1 MTLNTIKMTN
11 ILITGANGQL
21 GHEMRNVLAKEQ
33 RFNAIF
39 TDVAGDDITLLDIT
53 DEEAVERMVA
63 DNKIAI
69 IVNCA
74 AYTAVDAAEDNEP
87 LAARLNGYAVGILA
101 RVAKRHGARMV
112 HISTDYVFDG
122 NGCVPYTENMPT
134 NPQSAYGRTK
144 LDGER
149 LLQDILGDNAVIL
162 RTAWLYSP
170 YGKNFV
176 KTMLAL
182 GKDKPAL
189 KVVFDQVGS
198 PTCARDLARAIITV
212 MSANEWHGGIYHY
225 SNEGVISW
233 YDFTK
238 AIHLLAGITTCDVQ
252 PCHSDEFPAKAHR
265 PAYSVLDKTKFKSTF
280 DVTVPYWLD
289 SLQDTLV
296 ELGISGKSN
305 RT

>member
-1 MTLNTIKMTN
+1 MNMTN

-21 GHEMRNVLAKEQ
+21 GHEMRNVLADDP
-33 RFNAIF
+33 RFNAIY
-39 TDVAGDDITLLDIT
+39 TDVAGDDVTRLDIT
-53 DEEAVERMVA
+53 DEAAVEQIVA
-63 DNKIAI
+63 ENGIRY
-69 IVNCA
+69 IVNCV
-74 AYTAVDAAEDNEP
+74 AYTAVDAAEDDEP
-87 LAARLNGYAVGILA
+87 TAALLNAHAVGLLA

-112 HISTDYVFDG
+112 HVSTDYVFDG
-122 NGCVPYTENMPT
+122 QGCKPYTEDMAT

-149 LLQDILGDNAVIL
+149 LLMDALGDDAVIL

-176 KTMLAL
+176 KTMLML

-198 PTCARDLARAIITV
+198 PTCARDLARAIVTVIT
-212 MSANEWHGGIYHY
+212 SPEWHPGIYHY

-233 YDFTK
+233 YDFTL
-238 AIHLLAGITTCDVQ
+238 AIHRLAGITTCDVQ

-265 PAYSVLDKTKFKSTF
+265 PAYSVLDKTKFKTTF
-280 DVTVPYWLD
+280 GVRVPYWQD
-289 SLQDTLV
+289 SLATTLQQLLK
-296 ELGISGKSN
+296 E
-305 RT
+305 

>member
-1 MTLNTIKMTN
+1 MEATN

-21 GHEMRNVLAKEQ
+21 GHEMRNVLADDQ

-39 TDVAGDDITLLDIT
+39 TDVAGDNIVMLDIT
-53 DEEAVERMVA
+53 DETAVEQIVS
-63 DNKIAI
+63 DHNIQV

-87 LAARLNGYAVGILA
+87 LAARLNADAVGILA

-112 HISTDYVFDG
+112 HVSTDYVFDG
-122 NGCVPYTENMPT
+122 QGCIPYTEEMPT
-134 NPQSAYGRTK
+134 CPQSAYGRTK

-149 LLQDILGDNAVIL
+149 QLLSALGDDAVIL

-198 PTCARDLARAIITV
+198 PTCARDLARAIVTV
-212 MSANEWHGGIYHY
+212 MSAEQWHGGIYHF

-238 AIHLLAGITTCDVQ
+238 AIHQLAGITTCDVQ
-252 PCHSDEFPAKAHR
+252 PCHSNEFPAKAHR
-265 PAYSVLDKTKFKSTF
+265 PAYSVLDKTKFKATF
-280 DVTVPYWLD
+280 GVTVPYWLD
-289 SLQDTLV
+289 SLKDILK
-296 ELGISGKSN
+296 LL
-305 RT
+305 

>member
-1 MTLNTIKMTN
+1 MATTN

-21 GHEMRNVLAKEQ
+21 GHEMRNVLASDQ
-33 RFNAIF
+33 RFNALF
-39 TDVAGDDITLLDIT
+39 TDVAGDDITVLDIT
-53 DEEAVERMVA
+53 NEEAVERIIA
-63 DNKIAI
+63 DNAIAI
-69 IVNCA
+69 IINCA
-74 AYTAVDAAEDNEP
+74 AYTAVDAAEDDEATAT
-87 LAARLNGYAVGILA
+87 LLNANAVGILA

-122 NGCVPYTENMPT
+122 NGCIPYTEDMPT

-149 LLQDILGDNAVIL
+149 QLLDALGDNAVIL

-176 KTMLAL
+176 KTMLTL

-198 PTCARDLARAIITV
+198 PTCARDLARAIVTVIT
-212 MSANEWHGGIYHY
+212 ADDWHPSIYHY

-233 YDFTK
+233 YDFTL
-238 AIHLLAGITTCDVQ
+238 AIHRLAGITTCDVQ

-265 PAYSVLDKTKFKSTF
+265 PAYSVLDKSKFKATF
-280 DVTVPYWLD
+280 CVTVPYWLD
-289 SLQDTLV
+289 SLQDTLHQ
-296 ELGISGKSN
+296 LTTKD
-305 RT
+305 

>member
-1 MTLNTIKMTN
+1 METTN

-21 GHEMRNVLAKEQ
+21 GHEMRNVLAGDS
-33 RFNAIF
+33 RFNAVY
-39 TDVAGDDITLLDIT
+39 TDVAGDDIVTLDIT
-53 DEEAVERMVA
+53 DETAVERMVA
-63 DNKIAI
+63 DNAI
-69 IVNCA
+69 NVIVNCA
-74 AYTAVDAAEDNEP
+74 AYTAVDAAEDNEQ
-87 LAARLNGYAVGILA
+87 LAALLNADAVGILA
-101 RVAKRHGARMV
+101 RATKRHGARMI

-122 NGCVPYTENMPT
+122 QSRIPYTEEMPT
-134 NPQSAYGRTK
+134 CPQSAYGRTK

-149 LLQDILGDNAVIL
+149 QLLEALGNDAVIL

-198 PTCARDLARAIITV
+198 PTCAHDLARAIVTI
-212 MSANEWHGGIYHY
+212 MSADTWHGGIYHF

-238 AIHLLAGITTCDVQ
+238 AIHRLAGITTCDVQ

-265 PAYSVLDKTKFKSTF
+265 PAYSVLDKTKFKTTF
-280 DVTVPYWLD
+280 GVTIPYWLD
-289 SLQDTLV
+289 SLAATLKH
-296 ELGISGKSN
+296 L
-305 RT
+305 

>member
-1 MTLNTIKMTN
+1 MEATK

-21 GHEMRNVLAKEQ
+21 GHEMRNVLADDQ
-33 RFNAIF
+33 RFSAIF
-39 TDVAGDDITLLDIT
+39 TDVAGDNIVMLDIT
-53 DEEAVERMVA
+53 DEAAVEQIVS
-63 DNKIAI
+63 DHNINV

-87 LAARLNGYAVGILA
+87 LAARLNTDAVGILA

-112 HISTDYVFDG
+112 HVSTDYVFDG
-122 NGCVPYTENMPT
+122 QGCIPYTEEMPT
-134 NPQSAYGRTK
+134 CPQSAYGRTK

-149 LLQDILGDNAVIL
+149 QLLNALGNDAVIL

-176 KTMLAL
+176 KTMLTL

-189 KVVFDQVGS
+189 RVVFDQVGS
-198 PTCARDLARAIITV
+198 PTCARDLARAIVTV
-212 MSANEWHGGIYHY
+212 MSAEQWYGGIYHF

-238 AIHLLAGITTCDVQ
+238 AIHQLAGITTCDVQ
-252 PCHSDEFPAKAHR
+252 PCHSNEFPAKAHR
-265 PAYSVLDKTKFKSTF
+265 PAYSVLDKTKFKTTF
-280 DVTVPYWLD
+280 GVTVPYWLD
-289 SLQDTLV
+289 SLKDTLK
-296 ELGISGKSN
+296 LL
-305 RT
+305 

>member
-1 MTLNTIKMTN
+1 MATTN

-21 GHEMRNVLAKEQ
+21 GHEMRNVLAGDQ
-33 RFNAIF
+33 RFNAF
-39 TDVAGDDITLLDIT
+39 YTDVAGDNVVMLDIT
-53 DEEAVERMVA
+53 DEAVVEKFVA
-63 DNKIAI
+63 VNDIRI

-87 LAARLNGYAVGILA
+87 LAARLNAEAVGILA
-101 RVAKRHGARMV
+101 RVAKRHGARMI

-122 NGCVPYTENMPT
+122 QGCIPYTEDMPT
-134 NPQSAYGRTK
+134 CPQSAYGRTK
-144 LDGER
+144 LDGEH
-149 LLQDILGDNAVIL
+149 LLLDTLGEDAVIL

-198 PTCARDLARAIITV
+198 PTCARDLAHAILTVIT
-212 MSANEWHGGIYHY
+212 ADEWHPGIYHF

-233 YDFTK
+233 YDFTL
-238 AIHLLAGITTCDVQ
+238 AIHRLAGITTCDVQ

-265 PAYSVLDKTKFKSTF
+265 PAYSVLDKTKFKTTF
-280 DVTVPYWLD
+280 GVTVPYWHD
-289 SLQDTLV
+289 SLEQTV
-296 ELGISGKSN
+296 KEL
-305 RT
+305 

>member
-1 MTLNTIKMTN
+1 MKTTN

-21 GHEMRNVLAKEQ
+21 GHEMRNVLTDDQ
-33 RFNAIF
+33 RFQAIF
-39 TDVAGDDITLLDIT
+39 TDVAGEDIEPLDIT
-53 DEEAVERMVA
+53 DEQAVDDAVSRHDIHV
-63 DNKIAI
+63 

-87 LAARLNGYAVGILA
+87 LAARLNAEAVGILA
-101 RVAKRHGARMV
+101 RVAKRHSAHMV
-112 HISTDYVFDG
+112 HVSTDYVFDG
-122 NGCVPYTENMPT
+122 KGCTPYTEEHPT
-134 NPQSAYGRTK
+134 SPQSAYGRTK

-149 LLQDILGDNAVIL
+149 QLLDIMGHDAVIL

-198 PTCARDLARAIITV
+198 PTCARDLASAIVTV
-212 MSANEWHGGIYHY
+212 MSAPQWHGGVYHF

-233 YDFTK
+233 YDFTL
-238 AIHLLAGITTCDVQ
+238 AIHRLAGITTCDVQ
-252 PCHSDEFPAKAHR
+252 PCHSDEFPAKTNR
-265 PAYSVLDKTKFKSTF
+265 PSYSVLDKTKFKTTF
-280 DVTVPYWLD
+280 GVTVPYWLD
-289 SLQDTLV
+289 SLEATIKQLLTV
-296 ELGISGKSN
+296 NS
-305 RT
+305 

>member
-1 MTLNTIKMTN
+1 MEATN

-21 GHEMRNVLAKEQ
+21 GHEMNNVLANDQ
-33 RFNAIF
+33 RFNAVF
-39 TDVAGDDITLLDIT
+39 TDVAGDNIVMLDIT
-53 DEEAVERMVA
+53 DEASVEQMVC
-63 DNKIAI
+63 NHNIKV

-87 LAARLNGYAVGILA
+87 LAARLNADAVSILA

-122 NGCVPYTENMPT
+122 QSCIPYTEEMPT
-134 NPQSAYGRTK
+134 CPQSAYGRTK

-149 LLQDILGDNAVIL
+149 QLLNELGDDAVIL

-176 KTMLAL
+176 KTMLSL

-198 PTCARDLARAIITV
+198 PTCAHDLASAIVTV
-212 MSANEWHGGIYHY
+212 LSAEQWHGGIYHF

-265 PAYSVLDKTKFKSTF
+265 PAYSVLDKTKFKTTF
-280 DVTVPYWLD
+280 GVTVPYWLD
-289 SLQDTLV
+289 SLKETLK
-296 ELGISGKSN
+296 LL
-305 RT
+305 

>member
-1 MTLNTIKMTN
+1 METIN

-21 GHEMRNVLAKEQ
+21 GHEMRNVLKGDQ
-33 RFNAIF
+33 RFNAVYS
-39 TDVAGDDITLLDIT
+39 DVAGDGILPLDIT
-53 DEEAVERMVA
+53 DEDAVERIVT
-63 DNKIAI
+63 DRAI
-69 IVNCA
+69 NVIVNCA

-87 LAARLNGYAVGILA
+87 LAARLNADAVGILA

-122 NGCVPYTENMPT
+122 QGCIPYTEEMTT

-144 LDGER
+144 LAGEH
-149 LLQDILGDNAVIL
+149 LLLDTLGDDAVIL

-182 GKDKPAL
+182 GKEKPAL
-189 KVVFDQVGS
+189 NVVFDQVGS
-198 PTCARDLARAIITV
+198 PTCARDLAHAIVTVIT
-212 MSANEWHGGIYHY
+212 AEQWYPGIYHF

-233 YDFTK
+233 FDFTL
-238 AIHLLAGITTCDVQ
+238 AIHRLAGITGCDVQ

-265 PAYSVLDKTKFKSTF
+265 PAYSVLDKTRFKSTF
-280 DVTVPYWLD
+280 GVTVPYWLD
-289 SLQDTLV
+289 SLEDTLKR
-296 ELGISGKSN
+296 L
-305 RT
+305 

>member
-1 MTLNTIKMTN
+1 MKTTN

-21 GHEMRNVLAKEQ
+21 GREMRNVLTGDQ
-33 RFNAIF
+33 RFNAVY
-39 TDVAGDDITLLDIT
+39 TDVAGNDIVMLDIT
-53 DEEAVERMVA
+53 DEAAVEQMVN
-63 DNKIAI
+63 DRAI
-69 IVNCA
+69 NVIVNCA

-87 LAARLNGYAVGILA
+87 QAERLNADAVGILA
-101 RVAKRHGARMV
+101 RVAKRHGARMIHV
-112 HISTDYVFDG
+112 STDYVFDG
-122 NGCVPYTENMPT
+122 KGCVPYTEEMPT
-134 NPQSAYGRTK
+134 CPQSAYGRTK
-144 LDGER
+144 LAGER
-149 LLQDILGDNAVIL
+149 QLLDALGDDAVIL

-198 PTCARDLARAIITV
+198 PTCAYDLARAIVIV
-212 MSANEWHGGIYHY
+212 MSADQWHGGIYHF

-238 AIHLLAGITTCDVQ
+238 AIHRLAGITGCDVQ

-265 PAYSVLDKTKFKSTF
+265 PAYSVLDKTKFKTTF
-280 DVTVPYWLD
+280 GVTVPYWQD
-289 SLQDTLV
+289 SLEETLHR
-296 ELGISGKSN
+296 LGN
-305 RT
+305 NN

>member
-1 MTLNTIKMTN
+1 MNVTN

-21 GHEMRNVLAKEQ
+21 GHEMRNVLANDQ

-39 TDVAGDDITLLDIT
+39 TDVAGDDITALDIT
-53 DEEAVERMVA
+53 DEAAVERAVA
-63 DNKIAI
+63 DNDIHV

-87 LAARLNGYAVGILA
+87 MATRLNADAVGILA
-101 RVAKRHGARMV
+101 HTAKRHSARMI

-122 NGCVPYTENMPT
+122 CGCIPYTEEHPT

-144 LDGER
+144 LEGER
-149 LLQDILGDNAVIL
+149 LLFDVLGDDAVVL

-176 KTMLAL
+176 KTMLTL
-182 GKDKPAL
+182 GKEKPAL

-198 PTCARDLARAIITV
+198 PTCARDLACAIVTVIT
-212 MSANEWHGGIYHY
+212 ANEWHPGIYHF

-238 AIHLLAGITTCDVQ
+238 AILRLAGITTCDVQ

-265 PAYSVLDKTKFKSTF
+265 PAYSVLDKTKFKTTF
-280 DVTVPYWLD
+280 GVTVPYWLN
-289 SLQDTLV
+289 SLEDTLNQ
-296 ELGISGKSN
+296 LLTPDSKLN
-305 RT
+305 N